1 VTSQPCAHLRQ
12 RQLIRPRWSS
22 LSNRTRQEL
31 EGKSHGLDFLI
42 GLLEATLERVK
53 EDGCL
58 SRIDEM
64 TLAHV
69 CGVGS
74 PIAKACL
81 MFNQIAKKEMEK
93 IDEDQSYDTTTF
105 KQNKQFL
112 SLRIQ
117 GQIHYMEGVKR
128 IIEKLESSEDEVYLA
143 TLIMPSAECLDK
155 IHRAEAALSQRFFK
169 TLSLALALKGIELP
183 G

>member
-1 VTSQPCAHLRQ
+1 
-12 RQLIRPRWSS
+12 
-22 LSNRTRQEL
+22 
-31 EGKSHGLDFLI
+31 
-42 GLLEATLERVK
+42 VK

-74 PIAKACL
+74 PIANACL

-93 IDEDQSYDTTTF
+93 IEEDKSYDTTTY
-105 KQNKQFL
+105 KQNKQLL

-117 GQIHYMEGVKR
+117 RQIQHLQGVQR
-128 IIEKLESSEDEVYLA
+128 TIEKLESSEDEAYLA

-155 IHRAEAALSQRFFK
+155 IHRAEAALSRRFFK